1 MTSDSSES
9 GDDPDPDST
18 DVDDDVDETETDAEA
33 EDVEDVEDEPVD
45 LTELDPD
52 EIDPEDLENQDW
64 TLGGEPRGT
73 IEFGGMTFLVE
84 DPDDD
89 EILNLI
95 VGAATG
101 EGDAGEMDGTDRMY
115 ALVESAVVAPEM
127 TPERWRDMKSGQRI
141 GLTMRI
147 AEWAGIDQ
155 MMDFP
160 EGGDAPPQAG

>member
-1 MTSDSSES
+1 MSSDSTES
-9 GDDPDPDST
+9 GDDQPDPNST
-18 DVDDDVDETETDAEA
+18 DTEAEA
-33 EDVEDVEDEPVD
+33 QDIKEEPVD
-45 LTELDPD
+45 LTQVDPE

-101 EGDAGEMDGTDRMY
+101 EGEAGEMDGTDRMY

-160 EGGDAPPQAG
+160 EGGETPPQGE